1 METLRTIKSDL
12 VRTADHLDQ
21 LSQTMSGHVRFM
33 LARGSSPGD
42 IDVTAHVLAID
53 GVAEQ
58 LRAVAARMDGGEGAG
73 ESWPQRRPSET

>member
-12 VRTADHLDQ
+12 VRTAEHLDQ
-21 LSQTMSGHVRFM
+21 LSQAMSSHARFM
-33 LARGSSPGD
+33 TGRGSSPGD

-58 LRAVAARMDGGEGAG
+58 LRAVAARMDGGERAD
-73 ESWPQRRPSET
+73 ESLLQRRPSEI